1 MVAGNHPTG
10 SYQPPSIWSQEC
22 DLDEE
27 TIQQGCDRNP
37 VAGDRE
43 PAGGS
48 MAGAV
53 TTGKYS
59 IAVTEKQEETLAVG
73 PNKPPRL
80 SPKEEG
86 MTAHKNYGWKPPTAA
101 QREAR
106 RVFKETGAKVAMSE
120 YEGIQA
126 AFLANRERLKSE
138 RLAREAEAAAR
149 KHKNLIT
156 ARSPNVHGG
165 LRHR

>member
-1 MVAGNHPTG
+1 
-10 SYQPPSIWSQEC
+10 
-22 DLDEE
+22 
-27 TIQQGCDRNP
+27 
-37 VAGDRE
+37 
-43 PAGGS
+43 
-48 MAGAV
+48 MAGAG

-59 IAVTEKQEETLAVG
+59 IAVTEKQEETLTVG

-86 MTAHKNYGWKPPTAA
+86 MTAYNYGWKPPTAA
-101 QREAR
+101 QREAQ
-106 RVFKETGAKVAMSE
+106 RVFKETDAKVAMSE
-120 YEGIQA
+120 YERIQA
-126 AFLANRERLKSE
+126 AFHANRERLKAE

-156 ARSPNVHGG
+156 AHSPNVHGG